1 MKYYVLQF
9 IKGIFI
15 GSGAI
20 LPGISS
26 GVFCV
31 IFGIYE
37 KLVNS
42 VLNFFKDIRKNFS
55 FLFPIAFGAF
65 IGIVLFGNILK
76 FLFYSYPMQIRFCI
90 IGLIIGGIPC
100 LIKQNTK
107 KLNLTSIIIFL
118 FTLFLSLYLIA
129 LENVSYNNSSNTTIS
144 YSFLII
150 SGFLMSA
157 GIVIPGISSTVILM
171 LLGIYDIYLNAIST
185 LNFAILMPIALGV
198 FFGGVIFLKAIQIL
212 LRNFAQ
218 YTYYAIC
225 GFTIG
230 SIFVL
235 LPGFSFNF
243 NGFISLILCI
253 VCIYISHKIL
263 FITK

>member
-42 VLNFFKDIRKNFS
+42 VLNFFKDVKKNLS
-55 FLFPIAFGAF
+55 FLLPIIIGVFV
-65 IGIVLFGNILK
+65 GIVLFGNILK
-76 FLFYSYPMQIRFCI
+76 FLFYSFPVQTCFCI
-90 IGLIIGGIPC
+90 IGFILGGIPS

-129 LENVSYNNSSNTTIS
+129 LENVSYNSSNTNVS
-144 YSFLII
+144 YTFLIT
-150 SGFLMSA
+150 SGFFMSA

-171 LLGIYDIYLNAIST
+171 LLGIYNIYLNAIST
-185 LNFAILMPIALGV
+185 LNFAILIPIALGI
-198 FFGGVIFLKAIQIL
+198 FLGSVIFLKIIQIL
-212 LRNFAQ
+212 LRKFTQ

-235 LPGFSFNF
+235 FPSVSFNF
-243 NGFISLILCI
+243 NGFLSVILCI
-253 VCIYISHKIL
+253 VCIYISHKMS

>member
-1 MKYYVLQF
+1 MKYYILQF

-31 IFGIYE
+31 VFGIYE
-37 KLVNS
+37 KLINS
-42 VLNFFKDIRKNFS
+42 VLSFFKDIKKNLS
-55 FLFPIAFGAF
+55 FLLPIIAGAF
-65 IGIVLFGNILK
+65 VGVVLFGNILK
-76 FLFYSYPMQIRFCI
+76 FLFYSFPMQTCFCI
-90 IGLIIGGIPC
+90 IGFIIGGIPC

-150 SGFLMSA
+150 SGFFMSA

-185 LNFAILMPIALGV
+185 LNFAILIPIAIGV
-198 FFGGVIFLKAIQIL
+198 FFGGVIFLKIIQIL
-212 LRNFAQ
+212 LRKFAQ

-235 LPGFSFNF
+235 LPGFSFNL
-243 NGFISLILCI
+243 NGFLSVILCI
-253 VCIYISHKIL
+253 ICIYLSHKMSLIA
-263 FITK
+263 K

>member
-1 MKYYVLQF
+1 MKHNILQF

-42 VLNFFKDIRKNFS
+42 VLNFFKDVRKNLS
-55 FLFPIAFGAF
+55 FLLPIAIGAF
-65 IGIVLFGNILK
+65 VGVVLFGNILK
-76 FLFYSYPMQIRFCI
+76 FLFYSFPMQTCFCI
-90 IGLIIGGIPC
+90 IGFILGGIPC
-100 LIKQNTK
+100 LIKKNTK
-107 KLNLTSIIIFL
+107 KLNLTSIIILL
-118 FTLFLSLYLIA
+118 FTLFLSLYLVA
-129 LENVSYNNSSNTTIS
+129 LESVSFSSIHSSTT
-144 YSFLII
+144 SFANLVIA
-150 SGFLMSA
+150 GFFMSA
-157 GIVIPGISSTVILM
+157 GIVIPGVSSTVILM
-171 LLGIYDIYLNAIST
+171 MFGIYDIYLSAISS
-185 LNFAILMPIALGV
+185 LNFSILLPIGIGV
-198 FFGGVIFLKAIQIL
+198 LIGGIVFLKLIEFL
-212 LRNFAQ
+212 LSKFSQ

-235 LPGFSFNF
+235 FPEFSFNF
-243 NGFISLILCI
+243 AGIISIA
-253 VCIYISHKIL
+253 L
-263 FITK
+263 FIIGILLSYKMSTISN